1 MKKLV
6 ALLFFLAFLG
16 SASLLCQDLNTKPV
30 IHVLK
35 HHLRNRLAESKY
47 PFLYPRSIHPNGTLR
62 TVESRDWTS
71 GYFVG
76 NLWMMYEMTRDASW
90 LEAAQK
96 WNVGLE
102 KEKNNRRTHDVGLML
117 YCSFGNG
124 YRITRDERYKQIML
138 EGARTLSKRF
148 NATVGCIRSWDHGKW
163 QFPVIID
170 NMMNLELLFF
180 ATRVSGDSS
189 FYRIAVSHANTTI
202 KNHFR
207 ADNSSY
213 HVVEYDTVTG
223 TPISRVTHQG
233 YSNESAWARGQAWGL
248 YGFTMAYR
256 ETNDARYLEQ
266 AEKIADFFLGHPNL
280 PSDKV
285 PYWDF
290 NAPAIPNE
298 ERDASAAAIACSGL
312 LELAQFSN
320 KGSVYRTAAHA
331 MLKSLMSDA
340 YLAKPGTNNHFFL
353 QHSVGH
359 KPGNSEV
366 DVPLIFADY
375 YFLEAILRMRK

>member
-1 MKKLV
+1 MRKLV
-6 ALLFFLAFLG
+6 VLLISVSAFSGG
-16 SASLLCQDLNTKPV
+16 SLHSQDLNTKPV

-35 HHLRNRLAESKY
+35 HHLRNSLARSKY
-47 PFLYPRSIHPNGTLR
+47 PFLYPRSVHPNGTLR
-62 TVESRDWTS
+62 AVESRDWTS

-76 NLWMMYEMTRDASW
+76 NLWMMYELTRDASW

-117 YCSFGNG
+117 YCSFGHG
-124 YRITRDERYKQIML
+124 YRITRDERYKEIMV

-148 NATVGCIRSWDHGKW
+148 NANVGCIRSWDHGKW

-180 ATRVSGDSS
+180 ATRATGDSS
-189 FYRIAVSHANTTI
+189 FYEIAVSHANTTI

-207 ADNSSY
+207 DDNSSY

-223 TPISRVTHQG
+223 KPLSRVTHQG

-248 YGFTMAYR
+248 YGYTMAYR
-256 ETNDARYLEQ
+256 ETKDPRYLQQ
-266 AEKIADFFLGHPNL
+266 AEKIADFYLGHPNL
-280 PSDKV
+280 PADKV

-298 ERDASAAAIACSGL
+298 ERDASAAAIAASGL

-320 KGSVYRTAAHA
+320 KRLVYRTAA
-331 MLKSLMSDA
+331 MEILKSLMSDA

-353 QHSVGH
+353 KHSVGH
-359 KPGNSEV
+359 KPGKSEV

-375 YFLEAILRMRK
+375 YFLEAILRSR

>member
-1 MKKLV
+1 
-6 ALLFFLAFLG
+6 
-16 SASLLCQDLNTKPV
+16 
-30 IHVLK
+30 
-35 HHLRNRLAESKY
+35 
-47 PFLYPRSIHPNGTLR
+47 
-62 TVESRDWTS
+62 
-71 GYFVG
+71 
-76 NLWMMYEMTRDASW
+76 MMYELTRDASW

-117 YCSFGNG
+117 YCSFGHG
-124 YRITRDERYKQIML
+124 YRITRDERYKEIMV

-148 NATVGCIRSWDHGKW
+148 NANVGCIRSWDHGKW

-170 NMMNLELLFF
+170 NMMNLELLFI
-180 ATRVSGDSS
+180 ATRATGDSS
-189 FYRIAVSHANTTI
+189 FYQIAVSHANTTI

-207 ADNSSY
+207 RDNSSY

-223 TPISRVTHQG
+223 KPLSRVTHQG

-248 YGFTMAYR
+248 YGYTMAYR
-256 ETNDARYLEQ
+256 ETKDPRYLEQ
-266 AEKIADFFLGHPNL
+266 AEKIADFYLGHPNL
-280 PSDKV
+280 PADKV

-298 ERDASAAAIACSGL
+298 ERDASAAAIAASGL

-320 KGSVYRTAAHA
+320 KRSVYRTAA
-331 MLKSLMSDA
+331 MDILKSLMSDA

-353 QHSVGH
+353 KHSVGH
-359 KPGNSEV
+359 NPGNSEV

-375 YFLEAILRMRK
+375 YFLEAILRSR